1 MVESS
6 APQYDIIIVGAGMVG
21 ALAACLLSQPSS
33 IKKATPLKIALVDNS
48 VATPFN
54 SDQFDPRVAAITEK
68 SRQLLIDCGVW
79 PDIKSLRTSPYLAMN
94 VWDAE
99 STGRIR
105 FDCHDIHLPNLG
117 HIIESSVIVDTLL
130 NKIASLDNIDFICP
144 ATIHQYQ
151 KQPDMITV
159 EMDGGTCI
167 AGSLLIGADGGNS
180 KVRDHFNFDCKQWD
194 YQQEAIVATIK
205 TEKPNQQTAW
215 QRFMPTGPLALLPLN
230 NQGDL
235 HHSSIVWSQQPSI
248 AEGLMVLDDGQFCDE
263 LTRASESCLGAVTS
277 VSRRYKFPLRQNHAV
292 DYVLPRVALVGDAA
306 HTIHPLAGQGVNLG
320 FADVA
325 ALADEVTRARMRDID
340 VGDESILK
348 RYQRR
353 RKPEN
358 LATMGAMEGFKNL
371 FSADQLPLRLLRS
384 LGMSQLD
391 KMTPLKNEIIKR
403 AMGL

>member
-151 KQPDMITV
+151 KQPDMIAV
-159 EMDGGTCI
+159 EMDDGTCI

-180 KVRDHFNFDCKQWD
+180 KVRDHFNFNCKQWD

-205 TEKPNQQTAW
+205 TENPNQQTAW

-235 HHSSIVWSQQPSI
+235 HHSSIVWSQQPST
-248 AEGLMVLDDGQFCDE
+248 AEGLMALDDGQFCDE
-263 LTRASESCLGAVTS
+263 LTQASERCLGAVTS

-325 ALADEVTRARMRDID
+325 ALADEVTRALMRDID

>member
-151 KQPDMITV
+151 KQPDMITM
-159 EMDGGTCI
+159 EMDDGTRI

-180 KVRDHFNFDCKQWD
+180 KVRDHFNFNCKQWD
-194 YQQEAIVATIK
+194 YQQEAIVTTIK
-205 TEKPNQQTAW
+205 TENPNQQTAW

-235 HHSSIVWSQQPSI
+235 HHSSIVWSQQPST
-248 AEGLMVLDDGQFCDE
+248 AEGLMALDDGQFCDE
-263 LTRASESCLGAVTS
+263 LTQASERCLGAVTS

-325 ALADEVTRARMRDID
+325 ALADEVTRALMRDID

>member
-1 MVESS
+1 MVDSS
-6 APQYDIIIVGAGMVG
+6 ASEYDIIIIGAGMVG
-21 ALAACLLSQPSS
+21 AVAACLLAESNSLT
-33 IKKATPLKIALVDNS
+33 KVAPLKIALIENS
-48 VATPFN
+48 VAIPFN
-54 SDQFDPRVAAITEK
+54 PDQFDPRVAAITEN
-68 SRQLLIDCGVW
+68 SRQILSGCGVW
-79 PDIKSLRTSPYLAMN
+79 SDIEGLRASPYLAMN

-117 HIIESSVIVDTLL
+117 HIVESRVIVEALL

-144 ATIHQYQ
+144 ATIHQYRREQ
-151 KQPDMITV
+151 ENITV
-159 EMDGGTCI
+159 EMDDGTCI
-167 AGSLLIGADGGNS
+167 SGSLLIGADGGNS
-180 KVRDHFNFDCKQWD
+180 RVRDHFNFDCKQWD
-194 YQQEAIVATIK
+194 YQHEAIVATIK
-205 TEKPNQQTAW
+205 TENPNEQTAW

-235 HHSSIVWSQQPSI
+235 HQCSIVWSQRPSI
-248 AEGLMVLDDGQFCDE
+248 AEDLMALDDSLFCDE
-263 LTRASESCLGAVTS
+263 LSRASEYCLGKVTS

-325 ALADEVTRARMRDID
+325 ALADEVIRARGRDID
-340 VGDESILK
+340 IGDESILK

-358 LATMGAMEGFKNL
+358 LATMGVMEGFKNL
-371 FSADQLPLRLLRS
+371 FSADHLPLRLLRS

>member
-1 MVESS
+1 
-6 APQYDIIIVGAGMVG
+6 
-21 ALAACLLSQPSS
+21 
-33 IKKATPLKIALVDNS
+33 
-48 VATPFN
+48 
-54 SDQFDPRVAAITEK
+54 
-68 SRQLLIDCGVW
+68 
-79 PDIKSLRTSPYLAMN
+79 
-94 VWDAE
+94 
-99 STGRIR
+99 
-105 FDCHDIHLPNLG
+105 
-117 HIIESSVIVDTLL
+117 
-130 NKIASLDNIDFICP
+130 
-144 ATIHQYQ
+144 
-151 KQPDMITV
+151 
-159 EMDGGTCI
+159 
-167 AGSLLIGADGGNS
+167 
-180 KVRDHFNFDCKQWD
+180 
-194 YQQEAIVATIK
+194 
-205 TEKPNQQTAW
+205 
-215 QRFMPTGPLALLPLN
+215 MPTGPLALLPLN

-248 AEGLMVLDDGQFCDE
+248 AEGLMALDDGQFCDE
-263 LTRASESCLGAVTS
+263 LTRASERCLGVVTS

>member
-1 MVESS
+1 MDESS

-33 IKKATPLKIALVDNS
+33 IKKATPLKIALVDNL

-144 ATIHQYQ
+144 TTIHQYQ

-159 EMDGGTCI
+159 EMDDGTCI

-180 KVRDHFNFDCKQWD
+180 KVRDHFNFNCKQWD

-205 TEKPNQQTAW
+205 TENPNQQTAW

-248 AEGLMVLDDGQFCDE
+248 ADGLMALDDGQFCDE
-263 LTRASESCLGAVTS
+263 LTRASERCLGTVTS

-340 VGDESILK
+340 LGDESILK

-391 KMTPLKNEIIKR
+391 KMAPLKNEIIKR

>member
-1 MVESS
+1 MANSN

-21 ALAACLLSQPSS
+21 AAAACLLAQSNTT
-33 IKKATPLKIALVDNS
+33 KKVAPLKIALIETS
-48 VATPFN
+48 VARPF
-54 SDQFDPRVAAITEK
+54 DAGHFDPRVAAITEK
-68 SRQLLIDCGVW
+68 SRQILADCGVW
-79 PDIKSLRTSPYLAMN
+79 QAIENLRVSPYLAMN

-117 HIIESSVIVDTLL
+117 HIVESSAIVDMLL
-130 NKIASLDNIDFICP
+130 DKIQSLETVDFICP
-144 ATIHQYQ
+144 ATICKYQ
-151 KQPDMITV
+151 KDQDMITV
-159 EMDGGTCI
+159 EMDDGRRI
-167 AGSLLIGADGGNS
+167 SGSLLIGADGGNS

-194 YQQEAIVATIK
+194 YQHEAIVATIK
-205 TEKPNQQTAW
+205 TTKPNQQTAW
-215 QRFMPTGPLALLPLN
+215 QRFIPTGPLALLPLN
-230 NQGDL
+230 NLGDL

-248 AEGLMVLDDGQFCDE
+248 AEDLMALDDKQFCDE
-263 LTRASESCLGAVTS
+263 IGRASEHCLGEVTS
-277 VSRRYKFPLRQNHAV
+277 VSRRYKFTLRQNHAV

-325 ALADEVTRARMRDID
+325 ALAEEIARARMRDIGI
-340 VGDESILK
+340 GDESILK
-348 RYQRR
+348 RYQRQ

-358 LATMGAMEGFKNL
+358 LVTMAVMEGFKNL

-391 KMTPLKNEIIKR
+391 KMMPLKKEIIKR

>member
-1 MVESS
+1 MADST
-6 APQYDIIIVGAGMVG
+6 APQFDIMIVGAGMVG
-21 ALAACLLSQPSS
+21 AAAACLLAQSNLS
-33 IKKATPLKIALVDNS
+33 KKTAPFKIALIETS
-48 VATPFN
+48 VATPFGAGH
-54 SDQFDPRVAAITEK
+54 FDPRVAAITEK
-68 SRQLLIDCGVW
+68 SRQILADCGVW
-79 PDIKSLRTSPYLAMN
+79 QAIENLRVSPYLAMN

-99 STGRIR
+99 STGRIH
-105 FDCHDIHLPNLG
+105 FDCHDIHVPNLG
-117 HIIESSVIVDTLL
+117 HIVESNVIVDMLL
-130 NKIASLDNIDFICP
+130 EKIATLETIDFICP
-144 ATIHQYQ
+144 ATIHEYQ
-151 KQPDMITV
+151 KDQDMITV
-159 EMDGGTCI
+159 EMGDGRRI
-167 AGSLLIGADGGNS
+167 SGSLLIGADGGNS
-180 KVRDHFNFDCKQWD
+180 KVRDHFNFECKQWD
-194 YQQEAIVATIK
+194 YQHEAIVATIK
-205 TEKPNQQTAW
+205 TTKPNQQEAW

-248 AEGLMVLDDGQFCDE
+248 AEGLMALDDKQFCGE
-263 LTRASESCLGAVTS
+263 LGRASEYCLGEVTS

-292 DYVLPRVALVGDAA
+292 DYVLPGVALIGDAA

-325 ALADEVTRARMRDID
+325 ALAEEITRARMRDID
-340 VGDESILK
+340 IGDESILK

-358 LATMGAMEGFKNL
+358 LATMAVMEGFKNL

>member
-1 MVESS
+1 MAESS

-151 KQPDMITV
+151 KQPDIITV
-159 EMDGGTCI
+159 EMDDGTCI
-167 AGSLLIGADGGNS
+167 TGSLLIGADGGNS
-180 KVRDHFNFDCKQWD
+180 KVRDHFNFNCKQWD

-205 TEKPNQQTAW
+205 TENPNQQTAW

-235 HHSSIVWSQQPSI
+235 HHSSIVWSQQPST
-248 AEGLMVLDDGQFCDE
+248 AEGLMALDDGQFCDE
-263 LTRASESCLGAVTS
+263 LTRASERCLGTVTS

-384 LGMSQLD
+384 LGMSQID
-391 KMTPLKNEIIKR
+391 NMAPLKNEIIKR

>member
-1 MVESS
+1 MANSN

-21 ALAACLLSQPSS
+21 AAAACLLAQSNTT
-33 IKKATPLKIALVDNS
+33 KKVAPLKIALIETS
-48 VATPFN
+48 VARPF
-54 SDQFDPRVAAITEK
+54 DAGHFDPRVAAITEK
-68 SRQLLIDCGVW
+68 SRQILADCGVW
-79 PDIKSLRTSPYLAMN
+79 QAIENLRVSPYLAMN

-117 HIIESSVIVDTLL
+117 HIVESSAIVDMLL
-130 NKIASLDNIDFICP
+130 DKIQSLETVDFICP
-144 ATIHQYQ
+144 ATICKYQ
-151 KQPDMITV
+151 KDQDMITV
-159 EMDGGTCI
+159 EMDDGRRI
-167 AGSLLIGADGGNS
+167 SGSLLIGADGGNS

-194 YQQEAIVATIK
+194 YQHEAIVATIK
-205 TEKPNQQTAW
+205 TTKPNQQTAW
-215 QRFMPTGPLALLPLN
+215 QRFIPTGPLALLPLN
-230 NQGDL
+230 NLGDL

-248 AEGLMVLDDGQFCDE
+248 AEDLMALDDKQFCDE
-263 LTRASESCLGAVTS
+263 IGRASEHCLGEVTS

-325 ALADEVTRARMRDID
+325 ALAEEIARARMRDIGI
-340 VGDESILK
+340 GDESILK
-348 RYQRR
+348 RYQRQ

-358 LATMGAMEGFKNL
+358 LVTMAVMEGFKNL

-391 KMTPLKNEIIKR
+391 KMMPLKKEIIKR